1 MKANIK
7 TDTAIRQSQTEEQG
21 ETGLSLSILCVDPD
35 NLLKEATA
43 TSAVLPIHNGEISI
57 TTAHT
62 LSGMKDGP
70 MQALFDCT
78 LFFARDRNSAIPLLP
93 TGIQG
98 PLIVVLRDFS
108 DSDAASL
115 ISAGASDCLPLETL
129 ERDGIGLHVWKCM
142 RHHKVRHAAQQAR
155 DESRRNSLYD
165 KLTGLPNRAF
175 FFESLEHAIRQAQR
189 SGNDI
194 AVLIIDLNGLNSV
207 NKNLGY
213 AAGDVILR
221 NAAISL
227 RETLRD
233 SDLIA
238 RLGDDEFAALLL
250 NKASLSGAVITA
262 SRLAEQ
268 LKKPIEYDGNTIALG
283 GCIGVSLYPDHGLN
297 ADMLVRRAENAMRKA
312 KANASDFVIYAEE
325 DEIDDTARNS
335 LSLRHDLDRALDEDQ
350 ITLYYQPKIDTGSG
364 AVAGFEALAR
374 WKHPEKGIIPP
385 DVFIPV
391 AEDSGLIKKLTRQTL
406 KLALKNCQHWRE
418 AGNDISVSVNIS
430 TKVLHDPHFTE
441 SVALQLA
448 KFDIPAERLILEI
461 TESAII
467 ADESRAR
474 QTITRLHSMGVCIS
488 IDDFG
493 TGYTPLSFIRKMPVS
508 EIKIDKSFVMTMLE
522 SKDDHIIVD
531 ALINLGHN
539 LGFSVVAEGVE
550 DKDTLERLAD
560 IHCDIAQGY
569 YISRPIPADEV
580 LDWLNVYRPELY
592 IVQERKML
600 RKA

>member
-1 MKANIK
+1 MKVNIT
-7 TDTAIRQSQTEEQG
+7 TDTAIRQPHPEEQG
-21 ETGLSLSILCVDPD
+21 KADLSLSVLCIDPD
-35 NLLKEATA
+35 GLLEAQTIA
-43 TSAVLPIHNGEISI
+43 AAALPLHNGKISI

-62 LSGMKDGP
+62 PGAVDDGA
-70 MQALFDCT
+70 MHTLFDCT
-78 LFFARDRNSAIPLLP
+78 LFFARDKADAAPFLSG
-93 TGIQG
+93 GIQG

-115 ISAGASDCLPLETL
+115 IAAGASDCLALDSL
-129 ERDGIGLHVWKCM
+129 KRDGIGLHVWKCM
-142 RHHKVRHAAQQAR
+142 RQHKVRHAARQAR

-175 FFESLEHAIRQAQR
+175 FFESLEQAIRQAQR

-194 AVLIIDLNGLNSV
+194 AVLIIDLNSLNSV

-221 NAAISL
+221 NAATSL

-283 GCIGVSLYPDHGLN
+283 GCIGVSLYPDHGLS

-325 DEIDDTARNS
+325 DEIDDAARAS
-335 LSLRHDLDRALDEDQ
+335 LSLRHDLDRALDEEQ
-350 ITLYYQPKIDTGSG
+350 ITLYFQPKIHTETG
-364 AVAGFEALAR
+364 AVTGFEALAR
-374 WKHPEKGIIPP
+374 WIHPDKGMVPP

-391 AEDSGLIKKLTRQTL
+391 AEESGLIKKLTRQTL

-418 AGNDISVSVNIS
+418 TGHDISVSVNIS

-474 QTITRLHSMGVCIS
+474 QTITRLHSMGVRIS

-522 SKDDHIIVD
+522 AKDDHIIVD
-531 ALINLGHN
+531 ALVNLGHN

-550 DKDTLERLAD
+550 DKATLHCLAD
-560 IHCDIAQGY
+560 IRCDIAQGY
-569 YISRPIPADEV
+569 YISRPVPGDEV
-580 LDWLNVYRPELY
+580 LDWLASYRPELH
-592 IVQERKML
+592 IVEERTLL